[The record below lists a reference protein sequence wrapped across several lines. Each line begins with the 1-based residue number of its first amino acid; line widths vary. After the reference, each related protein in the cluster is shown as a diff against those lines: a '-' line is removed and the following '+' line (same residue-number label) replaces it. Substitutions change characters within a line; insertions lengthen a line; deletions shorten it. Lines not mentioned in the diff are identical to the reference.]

1 MYFPV
6 HAAHPGVVINS
17 IPFCFQKCPRLEDKL
32 YGHGSNSRRESQVP
46 SAFPMEK
53 YDQNMVVIKIFH
65 VNILLVWEVVNLLER
80 IWFNKHCF
88 CKACVKRKETEK

>member
-1 MYFPV
+1 M
-6 HAAHPGVVINS
+6 VINS

-80 IWFNKHCF
+80 IRFNKHCF
-88 CKACVKRKETEK
+88 CRACVKRIIETEK